1 MKNILLITEPR
12 TGSTTL
18 MRSIASAYNFTYQF
32 EPDKRNKLEIKENH
46 LVKIIIDVKRG
57 KSYYLDLIKK
67 FDKTILLSRRNIKE
81 QCEAF
86 WALMYLNGGNP
97 LEKWSENQLPK
108 NLQKDKTFREKYER
122 LREKKF
128 FLLDVSEK
136 TNLKIN
142 YYEDV
147 FKNKSL
153 LEKDI
158 KLDLKYFGPQYK
170 LRIKGN
176 NTIL

>member
-57 KSYYLDLIKK
+57 KSYYFDLIKK

-97 LEKWSENQLPK
+97 LE
-108 NLQKDKTFREKYER
+108 R
-122 LREKKF
+122 
-128 FLLDVSEK
+128 
-136 TNLKIN
+136 
-142 YYEDV
+142 
-147 FKNKSL
+147 
-153 LEKDI
+153 
-158 KLDLKYFGPQYK
+158 
-170 LRIKGN
+170 
-176 NTIL
+176 